1 MKIPEWEN
9 AYIPVEKIEEYL
21 LSKTHPI
28 GKSKA
33 LFFNRV
39 GYTLQNKTLLIN
51 DIHTI
56 VKDNS
61 VARNIETEFGTKY
74 IVKGTIGERF
84 GKQVVVVT
92 VWIIEEDTSFPRFIT
107 AYPER

>member
-1 MKIPEWEN
+1 MKVPEWKN
-9 AYIPVEKIEEYL
+9 AHIPVEKIEEYL

-56 VKDNS
+56 VKES
-61 VARNIETEFGTKY
+61 GMHEF
-74 IVKGTIGERF
+74 ERICP
-84 GKQVVVVT
+84 GRPLN
-92 VWIIEEDTSFPRFIT
+92 EAFP
-107 AYPER
+107 